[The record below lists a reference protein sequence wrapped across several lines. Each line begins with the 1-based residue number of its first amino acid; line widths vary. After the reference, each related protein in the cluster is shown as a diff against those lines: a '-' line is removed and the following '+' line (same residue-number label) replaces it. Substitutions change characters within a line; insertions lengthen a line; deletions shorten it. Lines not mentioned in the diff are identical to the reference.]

1 MIMNKLIEVLDML
14 EDWDLIK
21 TDDGAVGLVING
33 AVHSQDPISMND
45 RIQEIKSDALDLDE
59 LWNNTPSDEDDS
71 VFIGVSYTADPK
83 DHEEIKQKL
92 ESICTNIVEYD
103 PFLSL
108 EENNKKLIKAKD
120 HVIVPPS
127 DFHDT
132 HIIGKGLLS
141 QIQERAKAG
150 KFSHVYVDGD
160 IIPINEVYELKGNDY
175 TKAAVVIF

>member
-1 MIMNKLIEVLDML
+1 MNKLIEILDML

-21 TDDGAVGLVING
+21 TDNGAVGLVIDG
-33 AVHSQDPISMND
+33 FVHSQVPINMGD
-45 RIQEIKSDALDLDE
+45 GIKEIKSGAIDLDE
-59 LWNNTPSDEDDS
+59 LWDNTPSEERYS

-83 DHEEIKQKL
+83 DLEKVKQRY
-92 ESICTNIVEYD
+92 EDDCIDVIEYD

-108 EENNKKLIKAKD
+108 EENNKKLVEAAE
-120 HVIVPPS
+120 HVIIPPS

-150 KFSHVYVDGD
+150 KTSNVCVYGC
-160 IIPINEVYELKGNDY
+160 IFPIDEVYELKGNDY
-175 TKAAVVIF
+175 TKAAVVIY

>member
-1 MIMNKLIEVLDML
+1 MNKLIEVLDIL

-21 TDDGAVGLVING
+21 TDNGAVGLVIDG
-33 AVHSQDPISMND
+33 FVHSQVPISMGD
-45 RIQEIKSDALDLDE
+45 GIKEIKSGALDLDE
-59 LWNNTPSDEDDS
+59 LWNNTPSDKDDS
-71 VFIGVSYTADPK
+71 VFVGVSYTADPK
-83 DHEEIKQKL
+83 DLEEVKQL
-92 ESICTNIVEYD
+92 YEDDIIEYD

-108 EENNKKLIKAKD
+108 EENNKKLVEAEE
-120 HVIVPPS
+120 HVIIPPS

-160 IIPINEVYELKGNDY
+160 IIPIDEVYELKGNDY

>member
-1 MIMNKLIEVLDML
+1 MNKLIDVLDIL

-21 TDDGAVGLVING
+21 TDNGAVGLVIDG
-33 AVHSQDPISMND
+33 FVHSQVPISMGD
-45 RIQEIKSDALDLDE
+45 GIKEIKSGAIDLDE
-59 LWNNTPSDEDDS
+59 LWDNTPSDEKYF
-71 VFIGVSYTADPK
+71 VFVGVSYTADPK
-83 DHEEIKQKL
+83 DLEEVKQL
-92 ESICTNIVEYD
+92 YENDVDIIEYD

-108 EENNKKLIKAKD
+108 AENNKKLVEAAE
-120 HVIVPPS
+120 HVIIPPS

-160 IIPINEVYELKGNDY
+160 ILPINEVYELKGDDY
-175 TKAAVVIF
+175 TKSAVVVF

>member
-1 MIMNKLIEVLDML
+1 MNKLIEVLDIL

-21 TDDGAVGLVING
+21 TDNGAVGLVIDG
-33 AVHSQDPISMND
+33 FVHSQVPISMGD
-45 RIQEIKSDALDLDE
+45 GIKEIKSGAIDLDE
-59 LWNNTPSDEDDS
+59 LWNNTPSDEKYF
-71 VFIGVSYTADPK
+71 VFVGVSYTADPK
-83 DHEEIKQKL
+83 DLEEVKQL
-92 ESICTNIVEYD
+92 YENDVDIIEYD

-108 EENNKKLIKAKD
+108 EENNKKLVEAAE
-120 HVIVPPS
+120 HVIIPPS

-160 IIPINEVYELKGNDY
+160 IIPIDEVYELKGNDY
-175 TKAAVVIF
+175 TKAAVVIY

>member
-1 MIMNKLIEVLDML
+1 MNKLIEILNML

-21 TDDGAVGLVING
+21 TNNGAVGLVIDG
-33 AVHSQDPISMND
+33 VVHSQVPISMGD
-45 RIQEIKSDALDLDE
+45 GIKEIKSGAVNLYE
-59 LWNNTPSDEDDS
+59 LWDNTPSDEDDS

-83 DHEEIKQKL
+83 DHEEIKQQL
-92 ESICTNIVEYD
+92 ESIYKNIIEYD

-108 EENNKKLIKAKD
+108 EENNKKLIEAEY

-150 KFSHVYVDGD
+150 KTSNVYVHGG
-160 IIPINEVYELKGNDY
+160 ILPIDEVYELKGNDY

>member
-1 MIMNKLIEVLDML
+1 MNKLIEVLDML

-21 TDDGAVGLVING
+21 TDNGAVGLVIDG
-33 AVHSQDPISMND
+33 FVHSQVPISMGD
-45 RIQEIKSDALDLDE
+45 GIKEIKSGAIDLDE
-59 LWNNTPSDEDDS
+59 LWDNTPSDKDDS

-83 DHEEIKQKL
+83 DHEEVKQQL
-92 ESICTNIVEYD
+92 ESIYTNIVEYD

-108 EENNKKLIKAKD
+108 EENNKKLIKADD
-120 HVIVPPS
+120 HVIIPPS

-141 QIQERAKAG
+141 QIQERAKVG
-150 KFSHVYVDGD
+150 KFSHVYVDGG
-160 IIPINEVYELKGNDY
+160 IFPIDEVYELKGNDY